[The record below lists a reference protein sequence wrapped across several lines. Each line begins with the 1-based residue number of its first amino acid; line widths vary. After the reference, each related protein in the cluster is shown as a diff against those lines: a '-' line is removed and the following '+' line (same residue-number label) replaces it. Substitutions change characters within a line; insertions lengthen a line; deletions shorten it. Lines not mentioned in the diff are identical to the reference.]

1 MLLLRKF
8 FSRFL
13 FPIPLCL
20 ELLSLG
26 LLLLCFTR
34 KQRAGKTLVAL
45 AAVLLFLFSNHTFSG
60 LLLAPLENRYPPLF
74 ISPGAPVPA
83 GLRGAKFIVV
93 LGSGFRPD
101 AGRPIEMQLDDGSIA
116 RLVEGVRV
124 SKVLHCCKLVLS
136 GGPVAGSASSTAGV
150 MAQLA
155 EELGVS
161 RQDLILEEQSK
172 DTEGEAR
179 LVAPIVAKQPFIL
192 VTEASHMPRALALFK
207 KQGTH
212 PIADPMDFR
221 ISHAQAR
228 APQEL
233 FPDAEELRVSQRA
246 VYEYLGLAWEKIR
259 GEI

>member
-1 MLLLRKF
+1 MLLLKKF

-13 FPIPLCL
+13 FPVPLCL
-20 ELLSLG
+20 ELLWLG
-26 LLLLCFTR
+26 LLLLCLTR

-45 AAVLLFLFSNHTFSG
+45 AGVLLFLFSNQTFSG
-60 LLLAPLENRYPPLF
+60 LLLTPLENRYPPLF
-74 ISPGAPVPA
+74 ISPGAPALV
-83 GLRGAKFIVV
+83 GLREAKFIVV
-93 LGSGFRPD
+93 LGGGFRPE
-101 AGRPIEMQLDDGSIA
+101 ASRPIEVQLNDGSIA

-136 GGPVAGSASSTAGV
+136 GGPAAGSASSIAGA

-179 LVAPIVAKQPFIL
+179 FVAPIVGKQPFIL

-221 ISHAQAR
+221 IGHAQTR
-228 APQEL
+228 APQDL
-233 FPDAEELRVSQRA
+233 FPDAEDLRVSQRA
-246 VYEYLGLAWEKIR
+246 VYEYLGLAWGKIR